1 MDDQHWGAEVEMTTT
16 TITPYINFEDN
27 AREVFEFYKSVFGGE
42 LTTMTFGESPM
53 ETPPEADDLVM
64 HADLTSDAL
73 RIMGSD
79 RMPGMDGTVGDNFQL
94 ALGGDDEEK
103 LIGYFNALSEGGS
116 VTMPLEKQFWGDHFG
131 MLVDKF
137 GVQWMVNVSEPAG

>member
-1 MDDQHWGAEVEMTTT
+1 MSTTR
-16 TITPYINFEDN
+16 ITPYINFEDN

-42 LTTMTFGESPM
+42 LTITTFGEAPM
-53 ETPPEADDLVM
+53 ETPPEAEGLVM

-94 ALGGDDEEK
+94 ALGGDDEEE
-103 LIGYFNALSEGGS
+103 LTGYFNALSEGGS
-116 VTMPLEKQFWGDHFG
+116 VTMPLAVQFWGDHFG

-137 GVQWMVNVSEPAG
+137 GVQWMVNVASADAAEG